1 MAQTENQEN
10 QETQDI
16 VDAVL
21 QDHERFR
28 RLFAD
33 FQQATGGQR
42 SEVWQALVRGLA
54 VHETAEEEIVHP
66 QVRRIVDGGDDTVE
80 NRLVEEDQAK
90 KELADLEKLGAD
102 APDFVPRVGQ
112 FMAKVFS
119 HAEAEEREELPALR
133 TSADDDARHR
143 MAQLYHLAKT
153 VAPTHAHKMA
163 PESAAGNVMI
173 GPAVALMDRVRDAI
187 HDAMAHSR

>member
-1 MAQTENQEN
+1 MAETQN

-21 QDHERFR
+21 EDHERFR

-33 FQQATGGQR
+33 FEQATGGQR
-42 SEVWQALVRGLA
+42 SELWQALVRGLA

-66 QVRRIVDGGDDTVE
+66 QVRRWVDGGDDIVDE
-80 NRLVEEDQAK
+80 RLAEEDAAK

-102 APDFVPRVGQ
+102 DDEFESRVRA
-112 FMAKVFS
+112 FMEKVFS
-119 HAEAEEREELPALR
+119 HADAEEGEELPALR
-133 TSADDDARHR
+133 TAADDDTRRR
-143 MAQLYHLAKT
+143 MARIYHMAKT

-163 PESAAGNVMI
+163 PESATGNVLI
-173 GPAVALMDRVRDAI
+173 GPVVALMDRVRDAI
-187 HDAMAHSR
+187 RDAMAHSK

>member
-1 MAQTENQEN
+1 MAETEN

-21 QDHERFR
+21 EDHERFR

-33 FQQATGGQR
+33 FEQATGGQR
-42 SEVWQALVRGLA
+42 SELWQALVRGLA

-66 QVRRIVDGGDDTVE
+66 QVRRLVDGGDDIVDE
-80 NRLVEEDQAK
+80 RLAEEDAAK

-102 APDFVPRVGQ
+102 DDEFESRVRA
-112 FMAKVFS
+112 FMEKVFS
-119 HAEAEEREELPALR
+119 HADAEEGEELPALR
-133 TSADDDARHR
+133 TAADDDTRRR
-143 MAQLYHLAKT
+143 MAKIYHMAKT

-163 PESAAGNVMI
+163 PESATGNVLI
-173 GPAVALMDRVRDAI
+173 GPVVALMDRVRDAI
-187 HDAMAHSR
+187 RDAMAHSK

>member
-1 MAQTENQEN
+1 MAETEN

-21 QDHERFR
+21 EDHERFR

-33 FQQATGGQR
+33 FEQATGGQR
-42 SEVWQALVRGLA
+42 SELWQALVRGLA

-66 QVRRIVDGGDDTVE
+66 QVRRWVDGGDDIVDE
-80 NRLVEEDQAK
+80 RLAEEDAAK

-102 APDFVPRVGQ
+102 DDEFESRVRA
-112 FMAKVFS
+112 FMEKVFS
-119 HAEAEEREELPALR
+119 HADAEEGEELPALR
-133 TSADDDARHR
+133 TAADDDTRRR
-143 MAQLYHLAKT
+143 MAKIYHMAKT

-163 PESAAGNVMI
+163 PESATGNVLI
-173 GPAVALMDRVRDAI
+173 GPVVALMDRVRDAI
-187 HDAMAHSR
+187 RDAMAHSK

>member
-1 MAQTENQEN
+1 MAETQN

-21 QDHERFR
+21 EDHERFR

-33 FQQATGGQR
+33 FEQATGGQR
-42 SEVWQALVRGLA
+42 SELWQALVRGLA

-66 QVRRIVDGGDDTVE
+66 QVRRLVDGGDDIVDE
-80 NRLVEEDQAK
+80 RLAEEDAAK

-102 APDFVPRVGQ
+102 DDEFESRVRA
-112 FMAKVFS
+112 FMEKVFS
-119 HAEAEEREELPALR
+119 HADAEEGEELPALR
-133 TSADDDARHR
+133 TAADDDTRRR
-143 MAQLYHLAKT
+143 MARIYHMAKT

-163 PESAAGNVMI
+163 PESATGNVLI
-173 GPAVALMDRVRDAI
+173 GPVVALMDRVRDAI
-187 HDAMAHSR
+187 RDAMAHSK

>member
-1 MAQTENQEN
+1 MAETQN

-21 QDHERFR
+21 EDHERFR

-33 FQQATGGQR
+33 FEQATGGQR
-42 SEVWQALVRGLA
+42 SELWQALVRGLA

-66 QVRRIVDGGDDTVE
+66 QVRRWVDGGDDIVDE
-80 NRLVEEDQAK
+80 RLAEEDAAK

-102 APDFVPRVGQ
+102 DDEFESRVRA
-112 FMAKVFS
+112 FMEKVFS
-119 HAEAEEREELPALR
+119 HADAEEGEELPALR
-133 TSADDDARHR
+133 TAADDDTRRR
-143 MAQLYHLAKT
+143 MAKIYHMAKT

-163 PESAAGNVMI
+163 PESATGNVLI
-173 GPAVALMDRVRDAI
+173 GPVVALMDRVRDAI
-187 HDAMAHSR
+187 RDAMAHSK

>member
-1 MAQTENQEN
+1 MAETQN

-21 QDHERFR
+21 EDHERFR

-33 FQQATGGQR
+33 FEQATGGQR
-42 SEVWQALVRGLA
+42 SELWQALVRGLA

-66 QVRRIVDGGDDTVE
+66 QVRRLVDGGDDIVDE
-80 NRLVEEDQAK
+80 RLAEEDAAK

-102 APDFVPRVGQ
+102 DDDFESRVRA
-112 FMAKVFS
+112 FMEKVFS
-119 HAEAEEREELPALR
+119 HADAEEGEELPALR
-133 TSADDDARHR
+133 TAADDDTRRR
-143 MAQLYHLAKT
+143 MARIYHMAKT

-163 PESAAGNVMI
+163 PESATGNVLI
-173 GPAVALMDRVRDAI
+173 GPVVALMDRVRDAI
-187 HDAMAHSR
+187 RDAMAHSK

>member
-1 MAQTENQEN
+1 MAEAQD

-21 QDHERFR
+21 ADHERFR

-33 FQQATGGQR
+33 FEQATTGQR

-66 QVRRIVDGGDDTVE
+66 QVRRFVDGGDDIVDK
-80 NRLVEEDQAK
+80 RVVEEDQAK
-90 KELADLEKLGAD
+90 KELADLEKLGSD
-102 APDFVPRVGQ
+102 APEFESRVRQ
-112 FMAKVFS
+112 FMEEVFS
-119 HAEAEEREELPALR
+119 HAQAEEHEELPALR
-133 TSADDDARHR
+133 TDADDDTRR
-143 MAQLYHLAKT
+143 GMAKIYHVAKA

-163 PESAAGNVMI
+163 PESATANVLI
-173 GPAVALMDRVRDAI
+173 GPVVALMDRVRDAI
-187 HDAMAHSR
+187 REAMAHSK

>member
-1 MAQTENQEN
+1 MAETQN

-21 QDHERFR
+21 EDHERFR

-33 FQQATGGQR
+33 FEQATGGQR
-42 SEVWQALVRGLA
+42 SELWQALVRGLA

-66 QVRRIVDGGDDTVE
+66 QVRRLVDGGDDIVDE
-80 NRLVEEDQAK
+80 RLAEEDAAK

-102 APDFVPRVGQ
+102 DDEFESRVRA
-112 FMAKVFS
+112 FMEKVFS
-119 HAEAEEREELPALR
+119 HADAEEGEELPALR
-133 TSADDDARHR
+133 TAADDDTRRR
-143 MAQLYHLAKT
+143 MAKIYHMAKT

-163 PESAAGNVMI
+163 PESATGNVLI
-173 GPAVALMDRVRDAI
+173 GPVVALMDRVRDAI
-187 HDAMAHSR
+187 RDAMAHSK